1 MNGSGAGVSVKED
14 GTAVGRGIINTIL
27 IPIIGLIKLNTA
39 GKRLMPRLSAEC
51 GISML

>member
-1 MNGSGAGVSVKED
+1 MNGSGAGISVKEDD

-39 GKRLMPRLSAEC
+39 GARLRPGLPADC
-51 GISML
+51 GIIL

>member
-1 MNGSGAGVSVKED
+1 MNGSGAGISVKEDD

-39 GKRLMPRLSAEC
+39 GLPAES